1 MDSASKYLS
10 MDRPERSNHLW
21 RYTPWRRVHPTGKVT
36 EIPELA
42 SATLGLSMMDGSEI
56 PSGIRLVRGEG
67 EDLDLSKGTG

>member
-36 EIPELA
+36 EIPGV
-42 SATLGLSMMDGSEI
+42 SQCHSWSFDDGWI
-56 PSGIRLVRGEG
+56 GDPLRNQTCQGGRRG
-67 EDLDLSKGTG
+67 S